1 MYLLLDFLHCG
12 GHNSHQPPIKLLIFA
27 ILLFPHPFTALGR
40 RGCTAKPAAAEG
52 RQIGEAQATS
62 EPLVNRPALAVA
74 ALGTFIGPSMNA
86 EKRREKM
93 LELVRS
99 QGFASLPSLASELQ
113 VSESTVRRDLE
124 HLEEQG
130 ATRRTHGGV
139 LYSGPSPHL
148 PHFDQ
153 RQSSNWERK
162 RQVAARAAALVE
174 NGDTLLLDGG
184 STTYELARELY
195 QRRLQLQ
202 IVTNSLPVA
211 TLFTSHDNV
220 DLVLIGGYLHGRT
233 GVTLGPYA
241 NQMLADLNV
250 RLAVL
255 SVAGITQRG
264 YFNSNLLLVE
274 TERQMMAAADEVVVV
289 ADSDKF
295 GRSSLALL
303 GELGQVNTLVSDHQ
317 IELAWQ
323 QRLEDAGVQVL
334 VAPAGDNGD
343 DATNNGS
350 TNYGSNHSS
359 TNNDD

>member
-1 MYLLLDFLHCG
+1 MAVDACFVSSLCAYFGEIVQLV
-12 GHNSHQPPIKLLIFA
+12 
-27 ILLFPHPFTALGR
+27 
-40 RGCTAKPAAAEG
+40 AE
-52 RQIGEAQATS
+52 RWT
-62 EPLVNRPALAVA
+62 VVA
-74 ALGTFIGPSMNA
+74 YAPSKWRVMNA
-86 EKRREKM
+86 EKRRERM
-93 LELVRS
+93 LEIVRS
-99 QGFASLPSLASELQ
+99 QGFASLPALASQLR

-148 PHFDQ
+148 PHFDS
-153 RQSSNWERK
+153 RQSTNWQRK
-162 RQVAARAAALVE
+162 QQVAVRAAELVE

-184 STTYELARELY
+184 STTYELARELH
-195 QRRLQLQ
+195 QRQLQLQ

-241 NQMLADLNV
+241 NEMLADLNV

-255 SVAGITQRG
+255 SVAGITERG

-289 ADSDKF
+289 ADSEKF

-317 IELAWQ
+317 IEDAWKS
-323 QRLEDAGVQVL
+323 RLRKAGVEVV
-334 VAPAGDNGD
+334 VAKPHDPSAPSGTQD
-343 DATNNGS
+343 DGQS
-350 TNYGSNHSS
+350 T
-359 TNNDD
+359 TPTTTD

>member
-1 MYLLLDFLHCG
+1 
-12 GHNSHQPPIKLLIFA
+12 
-27 ILLFPHPFTALGR
+27 
-40 RGCTAKPAAAEG
+40 
-52 RQIGEAQATS
+52 
-62 EPLVNRPALAVA
+62 
-74 ALGTFIGPSMNA
+74 MNA
-86 EKRREKM
+86 EQRRERL

-99 QGFASLPSLASELQ
+99 QGFASLPALASDLQ
-113 VSESTVRRDLE
+113 VSESTIRRDLE
-124 HLEEQG
+124 HLEETG

-139 LYSGPSPHL
+139 LYSGPAPHL
-148 PHFDQ
+148 PHFDS
-153 RQSSNWERK
+153 RQSTNWHRK
-162 RQVAARAAALVE
+162 QQVAAEAADLVE

-184 STTYELARELY
+184 STTYELARELH

-241 NQMLADLNV
+241 NQMLGDLNV

-255 SVAGITQRG
+255 SVAGITERG

-274 TERQMMAAADEVVVV
+274 TERQMMAAADQVVVV

-303 GELGQVNTLVSDHQ
+303 AELDRVHTLVSDHL
-317 IELAWQ
+317 ISERWREHLDG
-323 QRLEDAGVQVL
+323 LGVEVR
-334 VAPAGDNGD
+334 VATSS
-343 DATNNGS
+343 DATTDP
-350 TNYGSNHSS
+350 TNPRASS
-359 TNNDD
+359 TSDATL